1 MCQVFSTIKID
12 TRVTVVSISINTLR
26 LEHWDVNNED
36 LHGDFFERH
45 TGNPNVTMQMF
56 RDIHAVDPNVKLFLN
71 DYAIMTMEG
80 DNKATVRQTL
90 FMRKPL

>member
-1 MCQVFSTIKID
+1 MCWVLSTIKIVNHASGVIAVD
-12 TRVTVVSISINTLR
+12 ISIITVR

-36 LHGDFFERH
+36 LHGDFFEQH

-80 DNKATVRQTL
+80 DNKASVRQD
-90 FMRKPL
+90 FIQW